1 MMVQDSGIFM
11 VIIKRYTN
19 RKLYDTQKKK
29 YIAFSDIQQMIQS
42 GLEIQVINNDTGEE
56 ITSQTLAEIIA
67 GAEKNQNGFLPQE
80 FFASMIRMGQD
91 RVVGLQQAF
100 GLSTFFSR
108 LVNNEILRR
117 LASLK
122 QAGTITEADQQNIKE
137 LLISKGIGESLPTLL
152 LEEYFQS
159 LIEEARVPS
168 RNDFEQLQEQLNQIN
183 LQLDTLLSS
192 EPGNEKQ

>member
-183 LQLDTLLSS
+183 LQLDTLLKP
-192 EPGNEKQ
+192 EPGNEKL